1 MSEEFG
7 KSGLSVASLVVG
19 QLQLLVDGGISE
31 DLEAVRLH
39 ADLIEPL

>member
-7 KSGLSVASLVVG
+7 KRGSSVASVVVG
-19 QLQLLVDGGISE
+19 QLQLLADGGISE
-31 DLEAVRLH
+31 DLEAVRRH

>member
-7 KSGLSVASLVVG
+7 KRGSSVASLVVG
-19 QLQLLVDGGISE
+19 QLQLLVDGGISD
-31 DLEAVRLH
+31 DLKAVRLQ